1 MRIPPEIAAF
11 YDEGTEVRRLSQGL
25 GRLEFARMQEILPRY
40 LPPAPAS
47 IADIGGGPG
56 AYAAWLATADYA
68 VHLVDPM
75 PLHITQAEQASARQP
90 GHPIRSCQLG
100 DARCVPLA
108 DASVDAVLLH
118 GPLYHLT
125 ESEDRLLTL
134 REASRLLKPGG
145 LLFAVAISAY
155 ASTIVG
161 LVNGSVWDQDYL
173 EMIRQEILT
182 GQHRRPAH
190 LRVFTTAYFHQPS
203 ALAQEVIDAG
213 LEHLVTLGIQGPGW
227 LAPDFE
233 QAWDEPHKREVLMQI
248 ARLVEHEPAHSPH
261 MVAVARKPRTAL
273 IAGNA

>member
-1 MRIPPEIAAF
+1 VRIPPEIAAF
-11 YDEGTEVRRLSQGL
+11 YDEGTEVGRLSQGL

-56 AYAAWLATADYA
+56 AYAAWLASAGYA

-90 GHPIRSCQLG
+90 EHPILSCQLG
-100 DARCVPLA
+100 DARCVPLP
-108 DASVDAVLLH
+108 DTSVDAVLLH

-125 ESEDRLLTL
+125 EAEDRLLTL

-182 GQHRRPAH
+182 GQHRRPANW
-190 LRVFTTAYFHQPS
+190 RVFTTAYFHQPS

-213 LEHLVTLGIQGPGW
+213 LQHLVTLGIQGPGW

-233 QAWDEPHKREVLMQI
+233 QGWDEPLKREVLMQI

-261 MVAVARKPRTAL
+261 MLAVARKPHVNG
-273 IAGNA
+273 IE